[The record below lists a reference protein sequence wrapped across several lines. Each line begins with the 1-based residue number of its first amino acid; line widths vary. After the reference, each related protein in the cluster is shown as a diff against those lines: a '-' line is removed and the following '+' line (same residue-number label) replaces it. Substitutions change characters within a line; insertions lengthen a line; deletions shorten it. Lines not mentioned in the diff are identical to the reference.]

1 MIFKGAATAIITPFD
16 DNNNINYNKLKELI
30 DFQIL
35 NNIEAIVVCGTT
47 GESSTLSLEEK
58 KELIKFTVDTVDKRV
73 KVIAGTGNNNTLA
86 TIELTKYAKQVNVD
100 GVLLVTPYY
109 NKCSKEGL
117 YTHFKTIA
125 NNVDIPIILYN
136 VPSRTTM
143 NIDPE
148 MVLRLSK
155 IPNICG
161 IKEAS
166 SDICQIAKTLSLVDK
181 DFYVYSG
188 NDDQIVPILSL
199 GGMGVIS
206 VLSNV
211 LPYETSEMCNSFF
224 NNDIEKAKKLQLK
237 YLNLINN
244 LFIETNPSPIKEAMN
259 ILNYNVG
266 TVRLPLV
273 KLTDINYNIL
283 SNTLKELNI

>member
-1 MIFKGAATAIITPFD
+1 MFKGAATAIITPFD